1 MAELRLLNV
10 MEQLYQVG
18 EFMRGTKV
26 PHEALLSMQTS
37 LYARSHTLAPAGG
50 TNGRDFTDEV
60 AVFGR
65 HQRHRLLR
73 LRGIRLHERA
83 HGRNV

>member
-18 EFMRGTKV
+18 EFMRGSKV
-26 PHEALLSMQTS
+26 PHEALLSMRSS
-37 LYARSHTLAPAGG
+37 LYEWSHTLVPAGG
-50 TNGRDFTDEV
+50 TNGRDFTNEV

-65 HQRHRLLR
+65 HQPHCLLR